1 VSRFVAWLPIVS
13 AALMKQT
20 SQPHNQAIRAILPI
34 LPIRDGW
41 SAGRQLD
48 LPRAP

>member
-20 SQPHNQAIRAILPI
+20 SQPHNQAIQAI

-41 SAGRQLD
+41 SGGRQLD